1 MKKAK
6 RLSKKLIT
14 LIVCGAVIL
23 AILTAVL
30 GLEIAFALAEKIE
43 CWTPDYEK
51 INIRPVLEKQT
62 LKIGRAHV

>member
-6 RLSKKLIT
+6 RLSKKIIT

-43 CWTPDYEK
+43 CWTPD
-51 INIRPVLEKQT
+51 
-62 LKIGRAHV
+62 